1 MENIYELYKRIMKH
15 DQKAVD
21 EIESL
26 EQAKDV
32 IKMIIEKNHIS
43 YRQEVMY
50 PIIVAL
56 RECSFRMI
64 EESGGKKECTKN
76 RYSYRTM
83 EACEG
88 YEFEEIKLSE
98 INESESLLDIQKKYY
113 GKNIWLL
120 LDK

>member
-15 DQKAVD
+15 DKKAVD

-26 EQAKDV
+26 EQAKDI
-32 IKMIIEKNHIS
+32 IKMIIEKNHIY
-43 YRQEVMY
+43 YRQETMY

-76 RYSYRTM
+76 RYGYRTM

-98 INESESLLDIQKKYY
+98 IDVNKSVFDIRKKYY
-113 GKNIWLL
+113 GKNIYLV
-120 LDK
+120 LDD

>member
-76 RYSYRTM
+76 RYM

>member
-15 DQKAVD
+15 DKKAVD

-26 EQAKDV
+26 EQAKDI
-32 IKMIIEKNHIS
+32 IKMIIEKNHIY
-43 YRQEVMY
+43 YRQETMY

-64 EESGGKKECTKN
+64 EESVGKKECTKN
-76 RYSYRTM
+76 RYGYRTM

-98 INESESLLDIQKKYY
+98 IDVNKSVFDIRKKYY
-113 GKNIWLL
+113 GKNIYLV
-120 LDK
+120 LDD